1 MRYRAEQ
8 FQAAEALGAAPL
20 VAFLLVVC
28 LAVLLYLLHGAGD
41 PDDTTDV
48 YVAGRSLRPVR
59 NALALTGDYISVIT
73 LLSVTGLVALAAHD
87 GMAMAVSGVAA
98 LGVLL
103 LLAQPLRNVGRFTLG
118 DTWSE
123 RFPGTRARVAGT
135 VATLCFCLPLMVV
148 QLVVAGAAVSFL
160 LGLSDLGAAAQLC
173 TALIGGIMICASS
186 LNGMRGNSILQAIK
200 TIVLLLAMA
209 VLAGQV
215 LDKFGWSPNLLLDA
229 AGRGATG
236 SAAGDETGPL
246 HHGGASGT
254 LSQLSAQITVVL
266 GAGVAPHI
274 LMRLKA
280 SEQADSAR
288 RTVKYAIGLVTVF
301 SGLAVLVG
309 LGARAL
315 VGAQGISAADP
326 EGLAAVPLL
335 ALQLAADGSS
345 GGAILALTVSMIFL
359 TSLTVVASLTLS
371 SAASLAHDIYA
382 PTVGR
387 KRSMTSEIWAM
398 RWSSGAVGALAVVL
412 AVALQGKSVGF
423 LSYFAVGA
431 AAAAIFPALVLGLF
445 WPGYTRAGMLWSV
458 YGGLACCVV
467 LQLFGPAVSGTPDSI
482 LPGVDFAWFPLE
494 TTGLVSIPVGF
505 LLGWA
510 ASRASAASPSTHPGH
525 RQFERQALTGNSRL

>member
-8 FQAAEALGAAPL
+8 FHAAETLGAAPL

-28 LAVLLYLLHGAGD
+28 LAVLLYLLFGAGD
-41 PDDTTDV
+41 ADDTTDV

-118 DTWSE
+118 DTWNE

-200 TIVLLLAMA
+200 TVVLLLAMS

-215 LDKFGWSPNLLLDA
+215 LDKFGWSPNRLIDA
-229 AGRGATG
+229 AGRG
-236 SAAGDETGPL
+236 SAGTDEVGPL

-280 SEQADSAR
+280 SERGDSAR
-288 RTVKYAIGLVTVF
+288 RTVKYTIGLVTVF
-301 SGLAVLVG
+301 SGLAVLMG
-309 LGARAL
+309 LGAAAL
-315 VGAQGISAADP
+315 VGAQSIAAADP

-371 SAASLAHDIYA
+371 SAAALAHDIYA
-382 PTVGR
+382 PTAGR

-412 AVALQGKSVGF
+412 AVALQGKSVTF

-431 AAAAIFPALVLGLF
+431 AAAAIFPALVLALF
-445 WPGYTRAGMLWSV
+445 WPGYTRTGMLWSV
-458 YGGLACCVV
+458 YGGLGCCVV
-467 LQLFGPAVSGTPDSI
+467 LQLFGPAVSGTPASI

-494 TTGLVSIPVGF
+494 TTGLVSVPVGF
-505 LLGWA
+505 LLGWV
-510 ASRASAASPSTHPGH
+510 ASRTSASPPTRAGH
-525 RQFERQALTGNSRL
+525 RQFEKQALTGTSRP